1 MLPAIPGRIAR
12 AATLA
17 LRFGD
22 IALCR
27 PHSAARHL
35 PDSVTLRVVDVI
47 ETDPPAGAAPL
58 HWRLLTTHPVSSLA
72 EAEQI
77 VAWYRQRWT
86 VEQVFRTLKSAALAV
101 EQSQI
106 EEARR
111 FTKMAVVGLIAAVR
125 IVQITQARDG
135 RTGQAM
141 TDAIDAAQAM
151 ALRAI
156 NATLQGRTEK
166 LCNPHAPESLAW
178 LAWIVARLGGWSG
191 YTSRGYRPPGPKTIA
206 RGLARLDGLLDGWNL
221 AIHSAD
227 VRLP

>member
-1 MLPAIPGRIAR
+1 
-12 AATLA
+12 
-17 LRFGD
+17 
-22 IALCR
+22 
-27 PHSAARHL
+27 
-35 PDSVTLRVVDVI
+35 VVDVI
-47 ETDPPAGAAPL
+47 ETDPPAGAAPPL
-58 HWRLLTTHPVSSLA
+58 HWRLLTTHPVRSLA